1 MELGIWIVLLMI
13 VFMFLGMPVAF
24 SLGVAGLIGLL
35 LVGGFDSAFSILS
48 TTPYRTAA
56 HYTLTT
62 LPMFILMAQ
71 FISASQIVDDIF
83 HAAQRWL
90 ERLPGGLAIATG
102 FAAAGMAAMSG
113 SSTARDRRLAPC
125 GRDLLDFIIS
135 FPDPFYLPAFE
146 DDWMRENRI
155 ENAFGSLAKRNKE

>member
-35 LVGGFDSAFSILS
+35 LVGGVDSAFSILS

-90 ERLPGGLAIATG
+90 ERLPGGWPSPRALPPPAWRPCPVPVRQGTAVLLLVDGISLILLLAFPIL
-102 FAAAGMAAMSG
+102 
-113 SSTARDRRLAPC
+113 ST
-125 GRDLLDFIIS
+125 
-135 FPDPFYLPAFE
+135 YLPSR
-146 DDWMRENRI
+146 MI
-155 ENAFGSLAKRNKE
+155 G